1 MNAAVNLTMMEYVS
15 NVLGV
20 SGSMSEWHSS
30 KEWIKARAYAKTI
43 LEPVCARCG
52 KDLEGNDWTIDH
64 MIASDP
70 PNHDISNLQSMCR
83 RCNGYKQDKVLERI
97 TWSSDRWQ

>member
-1 MNAAVNLTMMEYVS
+1 MAD
-15 NVLGV
+15 
-20 SGSMSEWHSS
+20 WHSS
-30 KEWIKARAYAKTI
+30 KEWAKARAYAKTI
-43 LEPVCARCG
+43 LEPVCVRCN

-83 RCNGYKQDKVLERI
+83 RCNGYKQDKVLERV
-97 TWSSDRWQ
+97 TWLSDRWQ

>member
-1 MNAAVNLTMMEYVS
+1 MTLKSHAVMHALSPMAD
-15 NVLGV
+15 
-20 SGSMSEWHSS
+20 WHAS

-43 LEPVCARCG
+43 LEPICARCG

-83 RCNGYKQDKVLERI
+83 RCNGFKQDKVLERI
-97 TWSSDRWQ
+97 TWSNERWQ